1 MDLTFEI
8 TGKIKELGAG
18 KCTMVKLVN
27 STKPDS
33 VSSVQAVYSA
43 VLPAFLIFSFFSRLW
58 DLLCSTFELLN
69 GQLLWKGSIH

>member
-1 MDLTFEI
+1 MDLSFEI
-8 TGKIKELGAG
+8 TGKIIELGAG

-43 VLPAFLIFSFFSRLW
+43 VLPVFLMVFF
-58 DLLCSTFELLN
+58 
-69 GQLLWKGSIH
+69 